1 MKYFD
6 ELVLAM
12 TWLGEKP
19 DTIFLGQSVE
29 YPGNAMFNT
38 LSKVA
43 MDKRLECPVAEEMQ
57 MGITLGLSLE
67 GFVPISCYPRFDFLI
82 LATNQLINHIDKTY
96 QISKGK
102 MNPRPII
109 RVVVGSVRP
118 MYPGVQHSQDHTA
131 AFKSMATHLNVVLL
145 EEPEQIFPAFQEAYY
160 GNRPSLLIEYGDF
173 YNEK

>member
-6 ELVLAM
+6 ELVRSM
-12 TWLGEKP
+12 TWLSEKSN
-19 DTIFLGQSVE
+19 TIFLGQSIE

-38 LSKVA
+38 MKNVPA
-43 MDKRLECPVAEEMQ
+43 EKRLEMPVAEEMQ

-102 MNPRPII
+102 MNPKPII
-109 RVVVGSVRP
+109 RVVVGSVTP
-118 MYPGVQHSQDHTA
+118 MYPGVQHSQDHTV

-145 EEPEQIFPAFQEAYY
+145 EEPEQIFPAFQEAYE